1 MQSWRKLF
9 WLKSNC
15 VKFENNPP
23 ENMSKNFRYIYL
35 GEPPNQ
41 PRKSNFVPKRG
52 KVGLATVV
60 DIDCLES
67 DRLIAGNLETLKKYD
82 IKDSSDL
89 EEFSIKAGQ
98 VIIAAEPFVYAPAT
112 G

>member
-1 MQSWRKLF
+1 M
-9 WLKSNC
+9 
-15 VKFENNPP
+15 
-23 ENMSKNFRYIYL
+23 
-35 GEPPNQ
+35 
-41 PRKSNFVPKRG
+41 
-52 KVGLATVV
+52 GLATVV